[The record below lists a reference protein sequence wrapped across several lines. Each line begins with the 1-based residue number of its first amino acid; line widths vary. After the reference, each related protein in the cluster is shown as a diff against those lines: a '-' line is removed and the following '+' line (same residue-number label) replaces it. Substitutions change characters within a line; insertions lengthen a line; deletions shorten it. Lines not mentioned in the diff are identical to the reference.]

1 MTLQVTQL
9 CKTYAATQVGGE
21 PVRVLH
27 NIDLQVNA
35 GEFVAITGESGVGK
49 STLLNCL
56 AGLDDWQSGDIV
68 LNGDPL
74 STRSA
79 DARAHWRRDH
89 VGFVFQAFHVLPH
102 LTVAQNIALPKM
114 LQGHAASACEEA
126 VNELL
131 VAVGLTGMGNR
142 LPEQLSGGQLQRVAI
157 ARALVHR
164 PQLILAD
171 EPTGNLDP
179 ETGDRILH
187 LLRDQA
193 KRTQAA
199 LIMVTHSQP
208 AAQMADRILTLSAA
222 GLSPQRL

>member
-9 CKTYAATQVGGE
+9 CKTYAATQAGGE
-21 PVRVLH
+21 PVRVLD
-27 NIDLQVNA
+27 NIDLQVDA

-56 AGLDDWQSGDIV
+56 AGLDDWQSGEIV
-68 LNGDPL
+68 LNGDHL

-114 LQGHAASACEEA
+114 LQGHAASACEDA
-126 VNELL
+126 VNALL
-131 VAVGLTGMGNR
+131 VDVGLTGMGNR

-164 PQLILAD
+164 PKLILAD

-193 KRTQAA
+193 KHTQAA

-208 AAQMADRILTLSAA
+208 AAQMADRILTLSTT